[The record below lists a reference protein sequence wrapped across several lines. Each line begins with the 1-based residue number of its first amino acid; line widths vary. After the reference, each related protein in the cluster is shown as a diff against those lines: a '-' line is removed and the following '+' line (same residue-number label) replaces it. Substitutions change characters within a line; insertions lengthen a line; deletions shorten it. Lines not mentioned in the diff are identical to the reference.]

1 MRFKNGFSN
10 GFEPGDDEDQ
20 WRGYYL
26 IKKDKKN
33 HFVFFCNS
41 FSARRWRFEKKKKF
55 FLVKISTASRPRNG
69 DISSIQRTFF
79 FFFSLFFFLFG
90 GLKLFR
96 SLHRSTWSPRSSLSV
111 FFSFIATAAI
121 LEQQTKIKKK
131 KGVKKREREGMD
143 KKKRNQIRIFFSP
156 SKKIK

>member
-111 FFSFIATAAI
+111 FFLLLPRRPFWNSKQR
-121 LEQQTKIKKK
+121 LKKK
-131 KGVKKREREGMD
+131 KESKRERGRGWT
-143 KKKRNQIRIFFSP
+143 KKNEIKSEFFFLP
-156 SKKIK
+156 PKK